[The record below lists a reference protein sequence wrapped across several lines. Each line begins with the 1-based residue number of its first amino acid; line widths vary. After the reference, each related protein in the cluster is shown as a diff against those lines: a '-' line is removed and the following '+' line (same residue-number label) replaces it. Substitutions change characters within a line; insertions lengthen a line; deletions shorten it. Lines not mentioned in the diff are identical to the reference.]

1 MYVRFKWIIW
11 YSWLYISICAI
22 IPTLSYLFIYIIC
35 IYVVYILIIHV
46 AVSPPDY
53 RFMDQSTNH
62 DGLDFRLSHM
72 SLIPPIFIS
81 TIIILAWQNKYLLI
95 PLYSHYIYIYI
106 FKYPCSTGG
115 WLHGPRIPWTSCG
128 RHRSSYLSDNSGG
141 CAQMGCSEKAA
152 ENEWEMMKMWCVPN
166 TNIIYYIYI

>member
-95 PLYSHYIYIYI
+95 PLYSHYIYIYLNI
-106 FKYPCSTGG
+106 HVLLEDDYMGLASRGHLVVGIVVVTWATTAEDVPRWAAVKRLQKMNGKWWKCGVYP
-115 WLHGPRIPWTSCG
+115 I
-128 RHRSSYLSDNSGG
+128 
-141 CAQMGCSEKAA
+141 Q
-152 ENEWEMMKMWCVPN
+152 
-166 TNIIYYIYI
+166 I

>member
-1 MYVRFKWIIW
+1 MYDLNG
-11 YSWLYISICAI
+11 LYDTVGCTYLYA
-22 IPTLSYLFIYIIC
+22 LSYLLYHIYLYIYIIIC

-95 PLYSHYIYIYI
+95 PLYSHYIYIYLNI
-106 FKYPCSTGG
+106 HVLLEDDY
-115 WLHGPRIPWTSCG
+115 
-128 RHRSSYLSDNSGG
+128 
-141 CAQMGCSEKAA
+141 MGLASRGHL
-152 ENEWEMMKMWCVPN
+152 VVGIVVV
-166 TNIIYYIYI
+166 T